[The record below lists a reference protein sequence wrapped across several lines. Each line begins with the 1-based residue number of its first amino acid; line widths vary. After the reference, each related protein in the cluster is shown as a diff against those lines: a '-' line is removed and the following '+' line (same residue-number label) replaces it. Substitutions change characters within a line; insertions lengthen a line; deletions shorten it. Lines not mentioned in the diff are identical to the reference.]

1 MTISSLFKA
10 RPLAVAVSMA
20 SVATFA
26 NVAYAQEETTAE
38 TVESSEVVEQQQQ
51 TEEVVVTGSRL
62 RRDSFSSISP
72 LTVIDADVERSL
84 GNFDAA
90 SVLQS
95 STAASG
101 QQIDTTFSGFVLD
114 NGPGASTL
122 SLRGLGADR
131 SLVLLNGRRL
141 APAGVEGAPS
151 SPDLNLLPSGMV
163 KTYEILLDGASAV
176 YGSDAIAGV
185 ANVITRKDFD
195 GFEIIANASMP
206 SQSGGE
212 ASNLNLTWGTSSDRG
227 FFGMGLEYF
236 KQESVSFDD
245 RSWTAQCNKNYEEG
259 LDGKFYS
266 EDVYYALTR
275 GMEVDGCKPQSLA
288 GRAFVSGSR
297 AGSVYYTPGMTNGGW
312 PGFSESEQFGI
323 GIDSDGDG
331 VADVSYKDY
340 SLNGKTGFAHLYPE
354 VERISFLANG
364 EYTFD
369 GESNT
374 TVFGE
379 FLYSQRENYTDSGAY
394 QLFPDVPANNPFNF
408 CNPNGVNGIDCGLAF
423 DQLMD
428 NMNMNPG
435 WVSQFDATYGPGAWN
450 FYHTNGFLKDGALGA
465 VETTPI
471 VNVRG
476 DRTTGDTKVA
486 QARFVG
492 GVRGDLPFMNF
503 GSFSDWSYEASIS
516 SSMSEGKSSRYGIRG
531 DRLDLSLATTIE
543 DPNNPGSFICG
554 VDNDGDGVPDG
565 TDGCV
570 PVNMYDPALYAG
582 VIGDFGTAAER
593 NYLFDSRDFDTKY
606 YQHVFNAFMAGTLY
620 ELPAGELAGA
630 IGVEYRHDEIE
641 SIPDDVARNG
651 LFFGFFSDGGATG
664 SKGTSEV
671 FAEVSIPVLA
681 NVPLVTEL
689 TVDLSTRYTKD
700 EFYGGAWTGGAKV
713 GYRPVDSLLLRA
725 TYGTSYRAPNLRENF
740 LADQSGFGS
749 VFDPC
754 GIPDN
759 ALDLTGNYDPTMD
772 QRAPEVLANC
782 AANGIDPTDVNQAG
796 FGGFNSYSVEVYSGG
811 TQDIEEETSE
821 SLTVGFSFDQPFWN
835 EFDMSLGFS
844 YYDIKVE
851 NSIIEPSASYITNS
865 CFYALPSSPSSFCG
879 SISRGADYRI
889 DRIDAYFT
897 NRDQERARG
906 MDYTFDYRHDITVAD
921 LPFSLYA
928 GITATRVLESSETYS
943 DDSGNSLYYDSVGR
957 FGYAEWT
964 GNGRFQLSYEDWSF
978 TWGINFIGAVSQ
990 DPTGVDPY
998 SDVFDTNGTGVF
1010 SDSCVGIANGGTD
1023 CRDVGYADEYM
1034 LHSAGLSYNVESWGV
1049 SLTASNV
1056 FDEAPP
1062 RIDTA
1067 QVFGRNNTPL
1077 GAGYDLMGRVI
1088 SLEVGVKF

>member
-20 SVATFA
+20 SVAAFSS
-26 NVAYAQEETTAE
+26 VAYAQEEVSSE
-38 TVESSEVVEQQQQ
+38 TVESAEVVEEQQ

-101 QQIDTTFSGFVLD
+101 QQIDLTFSGYVLD

-195 GFEIIANASMP
+195 GFEVTVNSSVP

-212 ASNLNLTWGTSSDRG
+212 SSNLNLTWGTSSDRG
-227 FFGMGLEYF
+227 FFGMGLEYY
-236 KQESVSFDD
+236 KMDSVSYAD
-245 RSWTAQCNKNYEEG
+245 RSWTSQCNKNYEEG

-266 EDVYYALTR
+266 EDLYYGATY
-275 GMEVDGCKPQSLA
+275 GMETDGCKVSSLA
-288 GRAFVSGSR
+288 GRTYLYDGGVGSI
-297 AGSVYYTPGMTNGGW
+297 YYTPGASNGGW
-312 PGFSESEQFGI
+312 PNFSESVIYGY
-323 GIDSDGDG
+323 GLDSNQDG
-331 VADVSYKDY
+331 VADVSYKNY
-340 SLNGKTGFAHLYPE
+340 SLNGKSDFAHMYPE
-354 VERISFLANG
+354 QERVSFLANG

-374 TVFGE
+374 TLFGE
-379 FLYSQRENYTDSGAY
+379 LLYSQRENYTDSGAY
-394 QLFPDVPANNPFNF
+394 QLFPNVPGTNPFSI
-408 CNPNGVNGIDCGLAF
+408 CNPNGVNGVDCGLAHDQML
-423 DQLMD
+423 DQLNTDANFLSHFD
-428 NMNMNPG
+428 NR
-435 WVSQFDATYGPGAWN
+435 YGPGAWN
-450 FYHTNGFLKDGALGA
+450 FYYGNGYLQYGALGP
-465 VETTPI
+465 VQTQPI

-476 DRTTGDTKVA
+476 DRTTGDVKVSTTRA
-486 QARFVG
+486 VVG
-492 GVRGDLPFMNF
+492 LRGDMPAFNF
-503 GSFSDWSYEASIS
+503 GPLNDWAYEVSLTS
-516 SSMSEGKSSRYGIRG
+516 NMSVGKSSRYGIRG
-531 DRLDLSLATTIE
+531 DRLDLSLNTTIE
-543 DPNNPGSFICG
+543 DPNNPGNFICG
-554 VDNDGDGVPDG
+554 VDNDGDGIPDG

-570 PVNMYDPALYAG
+570 PVNMYAPSLYEN
-582 VIGDFGTAAER
+582 VIGDFATAAER

-606 YQHVFNAFMAGTLY
+606 YQHIVNAFISGTVA
-620 ELPAGELAGA
+620 ELPAGEMAA
-630 IGVEYRHDEIE
+630 AVGVEYRYDKID
-641 SIPDDVARNG
+641 SIPDDIARDG
-651 LFFGFFSDGGATG
+651 LFFGYFSDGGASG

-689 TVDLSTRYTKD
+689 NVDLSTRYTKD
-700 EFYGGAWTGGAKV
+700 EFYGGAWTGGAKI

-740 LADQSGFGS
+740 LADQTGFNTIS
-749 VFDPC
+749 DPC
-754 GIPDN
+754 GIPAD
-759 ALDLTGNYDPTMD
+759 ALDPVLGYDPTLD
-772 QRAPEVLANC
+772 LRSPELLANC
-782 AANGIDPTDVNQAG
+782 LANGIDPTDPNQAD
-796 FGGFNSYSVEVYSGG
+796 FNGNNAYSVEIARGG
-811 TQDIEEETSE
+811 AQDIEEETSE
-821 SLTVGFSFDQPFWN
+821 SLTVGFSFEQPFWN

-844 YYDIKVE
+844 YYDIEVE
-851 NSIIEPSASYITNS
+851 NSIIEPSGGYIVNS
-865 CFYALPSSPSSFCG
+865 CYNAAPNNPSSFCG
-879 SISRGADYRI
+879 NITRGADYRI
-889 DRIDAYFT
+889 EMVNAYFT
-897 NRDQERARG
+897 NRDSERARG

-928 GITATRVLESSETYS
+928 GIQATRILESSETYS
-943 DDSGNSLYYDSVGR
+943 DDNGNELYYDSVGR

-964 GNGRFQLSYEDWSF
+964 GNGRFQVSYEDWSV
-978 TWGINFIGAVSQ
+978 TWGINYIGAVSQ
-990 DPTGVDPY
+990 DPSSVDPY
-998 SDVFDTNGTGVF
+998 SDVYDTNGTGYY
-1010 SDSCVGIANGGTD
+1010 SDSCMGVAFGTTD
-1023 CRDVGYADEYM
+1023 CRDVGYADDYM
-1034 LHSAGLSYNVESWGV
+1034 LHSLGLGYSAESWNV
-1049 SLTASNV
+1049 SLSASNV
-1056 FDEAPP
+1056 FDKAPP

-1088 SLEVGVKF
+1088 SLELGVQF